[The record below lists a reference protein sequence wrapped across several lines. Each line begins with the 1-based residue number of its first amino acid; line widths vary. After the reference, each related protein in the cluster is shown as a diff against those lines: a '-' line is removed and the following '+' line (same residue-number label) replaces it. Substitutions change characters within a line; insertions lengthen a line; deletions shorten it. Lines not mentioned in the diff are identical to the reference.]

1 MIDVI
6 VSGAGGRMGQEVVA
20 AVGAEAD
27 MRVVARVD
35 PALPEAP
42 DAHPDLAGA
51 LAGGTAQVMVDFTR
65 PDTVA
70 ENVRQALA
78 AGVHAVVG
86 TTGMSDAQIGE
97 LAEVGEGTGAN
108 LLVAANFAVGAV
120 LMMRF
125 AREASRH
132 SHSVGEPQPRAPGGA
147 EVDPVKTRWTRSA
160 LPPWRFRY
168 AASRPG
174 ARRHTAAETG
184 APWPWYIWSQTP
196 PARAS
201 PGNTPRQPGR
211 MCVEPLRPSVK
222 CCPRPRPIDV
232 TSAGAR

>member
-132 SHSVGEPQPRAPGGA
+132 FPRAEIIELHHDRKLDAPSGTALRTAEAMHGDPGIHSVRLPGLVAHQEVILGGLDETLTIRHDTISRRSFMPGVVLAVREIGA
-147 EVDPVKTRWTRSA
+147 
-160 LPPWRFRY
+160 
-168 AASRPG
+168 RPG
-174 ARRHTAAETG
+174 LTIG
-184 APWPWYIWSQTP
+184 
-196 PARAS
+196 
-201 PGNTPRQPGR
+201 
-211 MCVEPLRPSVK
+211 
-222 CCPRPRPIDV
+222 ID
-232 TSAGAR
+232 ALL